1 MMSNIYSKNELT
13 FPY

>member
-1 MMSNIYSKNELT
+1 MSNIYSKNELT